1 MKAFDRNDYR
11 RFDHVGSDSAEE
23 NYPVDSI
30 EEIVRKAAHLQ
41 GLPAPDSA
49 SMSWNAGGHVSD
61 RVKTHPADRS
71 CPAWVYSDPD
81 TWVAPPDPCE
91 PKLVQQLVVATN
103 SLTQANIPG
112 TGKKHTWGTC
122 AAAEAEADSSQ
133 VRQSTN
139 SDI

>member
-1 MKAFDRNDYR
+1 MLAVTRTRTQQR
-11 RFDHVGSDSAEE
+11 RITLSTQSRKLSERLHTCKVFLHRIQQACHGMLVGTYLIVSA
-23 NYPVDSI
+23 
-30 EEIVRKAAHLQ
+30 
-41 GLPAPDSA
+41 
-49 SMSWNAGGHVSD
+49 
-61 RVKTHPADRS
+61 HPADRS

-91 PKLVQQLVVATN
+91 PKLVHQLVVATN

-122 AAAEAEADSSQ
+122 AAAEAEAGSSQ